1 MGWIV
6 EAIVTGLTAF
16 VATNIDDILI
26 LMVFFSQTNSH
37 FRPRHIVL
45 GQYLG
50 FGLILL
56 ASLPGFFGGLMIQKE
71 WIGLLGFVPI
81 GIGLHRFLHPEQEE
95 EVIQTVSPEGA
106 TRFSKLP
113 GFFRLSRL
121 LPPQTY
127 SVAMITLANGGDNI
141 GIYVPLFANTSL
153 VGLSVILA
161 IFLFLVGVWCYI
173 AYQLT
178 QHPVIAHILTH
189 YGEAIVPFVLIGLGI
204 FILKDSE
211 SYRLL
216 PQFGN

>member
-1 MGWIV
+1 MGWIIQ
-6 EAIVTGLTAF
+6 AIVAGLTAF

-26 LMVFFSQTNSH
+26 LMVFFAQTDSH
-37 FRPRHIVL
+37 FRPRHIVM

-50 FGLILL
+50 FGLILV
-56 ASLPGFFGGLMIQKE
+56 ASLPGFFGGLIVQQE

-81 GIGLHRFLHPEQEE
+81 GIGLYRLLHPKQE
-95 EVIQTVSPEGA
+95 EVIQTVSQNGA
-106 TRFSKLP
+106 TQFSKLSA
-113 GFFRLSRL
+113 FSRLGRL

-127 SVAMITLANGGDNI
+127 QVAVVTLANGGDNI
-141 GIYVPLFANTSL
+141 GIYVPLFANSSL
-153 VGLSVILA
+153 ASLGVILS
-161 IFLFLVGVWCYI
+161 IFLLLVGVWCYI

-178 QHPVIAHILTH
+178 QHPTIAHILTR

-216 PQFGN
+216 PQFRG